1 MSDEGDDDLIEIYC
15 YVCQTPGHEDFSCP
29 TLRCKMCDSENH
41 IQLFCPRPLKRNAE
55 DQTFISD
62 AISLQCTNVPTKKEF
77 GNFIDTLKFDRP
89 KNDKYIKE
97 VQWIDTSEILI
108 IFYNVN
114 VSLSFYEALKRRKP
128 TWLYSLRF
136 VKSPSKILC
145 LYEGKK
151 ILSAVLTFKYAESDK
166 RYDPTYK
173 LSNWI
178 ISSEGN
184 VSSLVDKMDFLPS
197 LRAFTENKLK
207 MCDSRNEYDL
217 FVLLFNSMEDLDI
230 FYSWMKEEKLY
241 EDFIKIVDRVGFLD
255 HAKTGVQERN
265 GMEQAVCSYLKFQ
278 NLMEKDGFSQ
288 FVNSGQV
295 FSSNNFSVNSLGDNF
310 FSNAE
315 DVAIC
320 SLCFKIV
327 SNHSTCL
334 LQIGMEIM
342 SISDES
348 KRFYNQYSIGP
359 PGSSKEEL
367 TYYGYNFNE
376 KTSKFYQEINCSYLS
391 ANIDVLPEGDA
402 INVLISDLESF
413 MSSSRL
419 KNFFVLVHSNFLSLP
434 LFLQAL
440 SNTQKLSNFQDL
452 CLGVVDLA
460 SVAPLDNKSLHQKG
474 ARIVLVPSL
483 DTIFR
488 NLSLPA
494 RDIHDPVVLTAV
506 RMRECL
512 QRVSRNHQNVI
523 QILKNVA
530 HPRLNA
536 SQNFFCQEV
545 IINNSFTLEAS
556 KPKWVTFKRKEF
568 IRDVCLIP
576 ESESQYEII
585 EFDQDRDG
593 YHFKLLS
600 KKPTSVFIKMNHHLG
615 HVISCPWSHL
625 CSTKLNFLPPSPIPC
640 WVGLQVNAILPRS
653 RKSPKQEYDPF
664 STQHISFQDF
674 SWITPNLAQD
684 VYNVFLISIKRDA
697 TYGNITQIC
706 LLSIDEKEERSF
718 VYHYLSKGVVDKK
731 DLSYL
736 RFSKVKGK
744 YYYKDVCNQYLAP
757 IDNDLSSLRH
767 QLSQYSKIVLVGYN
781 IGTLLQMLIPQI
793 GHLDNLIGVTD
804 LKWCLSSTYKASK
817 SWFQLVDF
825 NEEELEECFQMNQI
839 SLAALQKSK
848 KCVSFNYENLVKSFT
863 IDFYDFF
870 MKYGCKVVLDNPDV
884 LKLSDENVS
893 AYVDIKFHESYNN
906 CPQSISIGFSS
917 AKNKLNIDE
926 ILPHS
931 LSRSEL
937 ISSGYSLDEDSGSW
951 KLQNCRVLELPKAIS
966 MVVSSCVNQ
975 RSWLTIITANIKIR
989 QCFIDLLKYYDP
1001 SGFERIQKYMI
1012 YGWCDLISSFYFEKR
1027 QFSFVAI
1034 DKSTSVALQS
1044 LHEYFF
1050 NSTPRGRSNVE
1061 VMEKIAKSLPLKIEK
1076 NVIVPPG
1083 NYLTFFLSV
1092 QTLDILPKSNNS
1104 ENSKTLGVIACFTV
1118 HNSYSSIVPVIPP
1131 PNVCNKSADA
1141 LHFVKTSSDV
1151 WEYGFAKNKDCYSQY
1166 KAVSFF
1172 LQTMENEIA
1181 KAEADGALLVTLT
1194 SEELSNFIA
1203 SVESLSLS
1211 DKFIKSVKG
1220 VGDISFYLRNER
1232 HLENVS
1238 TLEELHHFYLQNVDA
1253 CISSEPNHFSTA
1265 PPGNITK
1272 YVSVLAKHLVDEN
1285 YYALTHTFN
1294 SDYFN
1299 KMLLESNLVEFR
1311 EGICDIVVA
1320 KSQLIPAKSKMR
1332 VEARLKGFLFT
1343 NGVDERMIVT
1353 SPALKF
1359 PIRTEECTIIFFK
1372 NHSNLLSI
1380 ENFDKFQI
1388 PLIENE
1394 TIIGRASY
1402 SADESLK
1409 RQISTDL
1416 NKVSSISDVENTTQS
1431 CFTDSTTSYEEK
1443 EESAPPKK
1451 IRCDPE
1457 PNIVDQEI
1465 EINVEPVPIRKVDS
1479 SEVIKFKKNDEI
1491 KSKALS
1497 TTPNHTSDSRVL
1509 DTISSR
1515 TKDLSLQIDPND
1527 LPSPEDVREE
1537 LQGFDPLCLE
1547 SSYESLLLTL
1557 LRLWRHKKKSFDYEL
1572 GDSLIFRLMSVGLGV
1587 ENISNL
1593 VNQKKVSSIDQLKS
1607 ELFSEYIVL
1616 QEMLKELCDLFFEL
1630 AWVHFS
1636 PKFQS
1641 NKGTIVHEPRSPP
1654 PLIIEQNT
1662 LELLSSKQKNEKRT
1676 EFVLKKGI
1684 QTFLNSKS
1692 HNFIHSMCL
1701 VRCIKEAKSG
1711 VTVKFLTA
1719 PFKRRISVIPVEKV
1733 YFLNKIR
1740 IHDEGVYL
1748 SSIEFA
1754 PLKLWNSYQ
1763 DCVIGFVT
1771 DVRSND
1777 ISVGFIFEGKLMEC
1791 LLQKEFVL
1799 IYKSLISLGEPIYIT
1814 IGDKNEACEY
1824 IASFGIPFTSLS
1836 CFSCVVSLVE
1846 NEEKVKILENFF
1858 HKSISFKPVQSI
1870 KKKNESLLLCECAN
1884 RRIFDFFQKFISNPN
1899 LKFRVYSFEGSLCI
1913 RGCFELTLET
1923 EAKFDVKVTINR
1935 GGKVALV
1942 GEEICIISAKD
1953 FISKKIT
1960 LK

>member
-166 RYDPTYK
+166 R
-173 LSNWI
+173 
-178 ISSEGN
+178 
-184 VSSLVDKMDFLPS
+184 
-197 LRAFTENKLK
+197 AFTENKLK

-295 FSSNNFSVNSLGDNF
+295 FSN
-310 FSNAE
+310 
-315 DVAIC
+315 C
-320 SLCFKIV
+320 
-327 SNHSTCL
+327 
-334 LQIGMEIM
+334 
-342 SISDES
+342 
-348 KRFYNQYSIGP
+348 
-359 PGSSKEEL
+359 KEEL

-460 SVAPLDNKSLHQKG
+460 SVAPLDNKSLLQKG

-494 RDIHDPVVLTAV
+494 RDIHDPVVFNCCQDE
-506 RMRECL
+506 RM
-512 QRVSRNHQNVI
+512 
-523 QILKNVA
+523 
-530 HPRLNA
+530 P
-536 SQNFFCQEV
+536 
-545 IINNSFTLEAS
+545 S
-556 KPKWVTFKRKEF
+556 KSYAKSSKCYS
-568 IRDVCLIP
+568 D
-576 ESESQYEII
+576 SE
-585 EFDQDRDG
+585 
-593 YHFKLLS
+593 K
-600 KKPTSVFIKMNHHLG
+600 
-615 HVISCPWSHL
+615 
-625 CSTKLNFLPPSPIPC
+625 FLFH
-640 WVGLQVNAILPRS
+640 VGLAYKLMLFYRDLA
-653 RKSPKQEYDPF
+653 KSPKQEYDPF

-731 DLSYL
+731 DLT
-736 RFSKVKGK
+736 
-744 YYYKDVCNQYLAP
+744 P

-793 GHLDNLIGVTD
+793 
-804 LKWCLSSTYKASK
+804 
-817 SWFQLVDF
+817 DF

-906 CPQSISIGFSS
+906 CP
-917 AKNKLNIDE
+917 KN
-926 ILPHS
+926 

-1012 YGWCDLISSFYFEKR
+1012 YGC
-1027 QFSFVAI
+1027 
-1034 DKSTSVALQS
+1034 
-1044 LHEYFF
+1044 
-1050 NSTPRGRSNVE
+1050 
-1061 VMEKIAKSLPLKIEK
+1061 
-1076 NVIVPPG
+1076 
-1083 NYLTFFLSV
+1083 
-1092 QTLDILPKSNNS
+1092 
-1104 ENSKTLGVIACFTV
+1104 
-1118 HNSYSSIVPVIPP
+1118 
-1131 PNVCNKSADA
+1131 
-1141 LHFVKTSSDV
+1141 
-1151 WEYGFAKNKDCYSQY
+1151 
-1166 KAVSFF
+1166 
-1172 LQTMENEIA
+1172 
-1181 KAEADGALLVTLT
+1181 
-1194 SEELSNFIA
+1194 EELSNFIA

-1359 PIRTEECTIIFFK
+1359 PIRTEE
-1372 NHSNLLSI
+1372 S
-1380 ENFDKFQI
+1380 
-1388 PLIENE
+1388 
-1394 TIIGRASY
+1394 
-1402 SADESLK
+1402 DESLK

-1479 SEVIKFKKNDEI
+1479 SEMLGKNC
-1491 KSKALS
+1491 KAL
-1497 TTPNHTSDSRVL
+1497 TLCVL
-1509 DTISSR
+1509 NRR
-1515 TKDLSLQIDPND
+1515 TNLFYSH
-1527 LPSPEDVREE
+1527 
-1537 LQGFDPLCLE
+1537 CLDFGAI
-1547 SSYESLLLTL
+1547 
-1557 LRLWRHKKKSFDYEL
+1557 KKKSFDYEL

-1593 VNQKKVSSIDQLKS
+1593 
-1607 ELFSEYIVL
+1607 
-1616 QEMLKELCDLFFEL
+1616 
-1630 AWVHFS
+1630 
-1636 PKFQS
+1636 S
-1641 NKGTIVHEPRSPP
+1641 NKGTIVHDPRSPP

-1662 LELLSSKQKNEKRT
+1662 LELLSSKQKK
-1676 EFVLKKGI
+1676 
-1684 QTFLNSKS
+1684 
-1692 HNFIHSMCL
+1692 
-1701 VRCIKEAKSG
+1701 
-1711 VTVKFLTA
+1711 
-1719 PFKRRISVIPVEKV
+1719 
-1733 YFLNKIR
+1733 
-1740 IHDEGVYL
+1740 
-1748 SSIEFA
+1748 
-1754 PLKLWNSYQ
+1754 
-1763 DCVIGFVT
+1763 
-1771 DVRSND
+1771 
-1777 ISVGFIFEGKLMEC
+1777 
-1791 LLQKEFVL
+1791 
-1799 IYKSLISLGEPIYIT
+1799 
-1814 IGDKNEACEY
+1814 
-1824 IASFGIPFTSLS
+1824 
-1836 CFSCVVSLVE
+1836 
-1846 NEEKVKILENFF
+1846 
-1858 HKSISFKPVQSI
+1858 
-1870 KKKNESLLLCECAN
+1870 
-1884 RRIFDFFQKFISNPN
+1884 
-1899 LKFRVYSFEGSLCI
+1899 
-1913 RGCFELTLET
+1913 
-1923 EAKFDVKVTINR
+1923 
-1935 GGKVALV
+1935 
-1942 GEEICIISAKD
+1942 
-1953 FISKKIT
+1953 
-1960 LK
+1960 